1 MTDDKKNPYVEMTD
15 DVMKTHLTQLKEVVD
30 SKKIDVTQIFGEPIT
45 EDDKEKMKKVDT
57 LTSEV
62 KKLAEEAGKKDLTD
76 NEQILAQANI
86 DRAVSDIKKIDKDA
100 PLDAVLNS
108 KLNNLQKLEVLSGTQ
123 ALVEHYTGQI
133 ATIRTELAPPADG
146 SVSTQQTFSVP
157 DSKSSAE
164 DIIKSMIPQEKK

>member
-1 MTDDKKNPYVEMTD
+1 MTPEVIN
-15 DVMKTHLTQLKEVVD
+15 THLGQLKEVVD

-45 EDDKEKMKKVDT
+45 TEDKEKIDKVDT

-62 KKLAEEAGKKDLTD
+62 KKLAEEAGKKDLTE
-76 NEQILAQANI
+76 NEQVLAQSNI

-133 ATIRTELAPPADG
+133 ATIRTELAPADAG
-146 SVSTQQTFSVP
+146 AGTSVQQTFSVP
-157 DSKSSAE
+157 ASKSTAE